1 MHGHPLFA
9 GRSAPGHPPPA
20 PRNRNRIGFSMTP
33 ADITDKIDDA
43 ASARQA
49 KIVALVVAVSFF
61 MQILDGTIVATS
73 LPQMAASFGVQPV
86 SMSIG
91 ITVYML
97 TGSAFIPLSGWL
109 GDRFGARRI
118 FLISIA
124 VFTGASLLCGLSGSL
139 TQFII
144 ARAIQ
149 GAGSAL
155 MTPVGRII
163 VLKNARKSELVQ
175 AIALITWPALTAPV
189 VGPVLG
195 GFITTYASWH
205 WNFLI
210 NIPIGLIGL
219 LLVMRFVPEQKE
231 EEAGRLDILGFIL
244 SALGLTLLL
253 TALEISVKWHG
264 GMLPVAAMFAGG
276 VLFSYLATRHFLV
289 AQNPLLDLSAFKVQ
303 TFALSTLY
311 AGTACRVAINAT
323 PFLLPLLFQLG
334 FGMSSI
340 AAGAY
345 LLVYFLGNLGMKTVT
360 TPLLAIF
367 GFRNV
372 LVFNGLIAA
381 GSIIVCG
388 FFTESTPQVLI
399 YAMLFIAGLSRSME
413 FTALNTL
420 AFADINSA
428 QRSSASTLSS
438 MLQQVSLLLG
448 VAVAAAALNISAA
461 FRAAPQPE
469 LSDFRWAFLTVGLI
483 GIVSCLRFA
492 KLPPEAGAEV
502 SKHRRYSKKV

>member
-1 MHGHPLFA
+1 
-9 GRSAPGHPPPA
+9 
-20 PRNRNRIGFSMTP
+20 MTAVP
-33 ADITDKIDDA
+33 TSENIDEA

-61 MQILDGTIVATS
+61 MQILDGTIVTTS

-86 SMSIG
+86 AMSIG

-97 TGSAFIPLSGWL
+97 TTSAFIPLSGWL

-124 VFTGASLLCGLSGSL
+124 VFTLASLFCGLSGSL
-139 TQFII
+139 TEFVI
-144 ARAIQ
+144 ARAVQ
-149 GAGSAL
+149 GVGSAL

-195 GFITTYASWH
+195 SFITTYASWH

-210 NIPIGLIGL
+210 NIPIGIIGIA
-219 LLVMRFVPEQKE
+219 LVLRFVPEQRE
-231 EEAGRLDILGFIL
+231 ERVGPLDLKGFFL
-244 SALGLTLLL
+244 SAAGLTLLL
-253 TALEISVKWHG
+253 AALELSVKAEG
-264 GMLPVAAMFAGG
+264 GYLPLVVLLAAGI
-276 VLFSYLATRHFLV
+276 VLSVMATRHFMRTD
-289 AQNPLLDLSAFKVQ
+289 NPLLDLSAFKVH
-303 TFALSTLY
+303 TFSMTTLS

-334 FGMSSI
+334 FGLSSI
-340 AAGAY
+340 AAGTY
-345 LLVYFLGNLGMKTVT
+345 LLVYFLGNLGMKVVT
-360 TPLLAIF
+360 TPLLKIF

-372 LVFNGLIAA
+372 LVFNGIIAA
-381 GSIIVCG
+381 ASIVACG
-388 FFTESTPQVLI
+388 FLTPETPEIVISALL
-399 YAMLFIAGLSRSME
+399 MIAGLSRSME

-420 AFADINSA
+420 SFADIGPA

-438 MLQQVSLLLG
+438 MLQQISLLLG
-448 VAVAAAALNISAA
+448 VAVAAAVLNISSGLRGAVDPA
-461 FRAAPQPE
+461 
-469 LSDFRWAFLTVGLI
+469 LVDFRWAFIVVGVI
-483 GIVSCLRFA
+483 GLLSCLRFL
-492 KLPPEAGAEV
+492 KLSADAGAEV
-502 SKHRRYSKKV
+502 SHHRRFQKS

>member
-9 GRSAPGHPPPA
+9 GRSTPGHPPPV

-33 ADITDKIDDA
+33 ADMTDKIDDA

-109 GDRFGARRI
+109 GDRFGARRT

-219 LLVMRFVPEQKE
+219 FLVMRFVPEQKE
-231 EEAGRLDILGFIL
+231 EEVGRLDILGFIL

-311 AGTACRVAINAT
+311 AGAACRVAINAT

-381 GSIIVCG
+381 GSIIACG
-388 FFTESTPQVLI
+388 FFTESTPQALI

-469 LSDFRWAFLTVGLI
+469 LPDFRWAFLTVGLI

-492 KLPPEAGAEV
+492 KLAPEAGAEV